1 MSYLRL
7 KKTLLVLLLIVI
19 LSPSLQAAP
28 MAAPGTEKPILGD
41 LDLRSPSG
49 EKISLIPYIGR
60 KTVVVV
66 FWATWC
72 PICKEEVPL
81 LKKLNSNPN
90 LKVIAVNE
98 GESIRKVNNFITEN
112 NIGYQVVMDPK
123 ASLAKAFGVP
133 GMPYCVILDKSGMI
147 TYRNSGLPS
156 NLDTYLQ
163 N

>member
-1 MSYLRL
+1 MLYLRFI
-7 KKTLLVLLLIVI
+7 KILLAVI
-19 LSPSLQAAP
+19 LTVACGHSLQTAA
-28 MAAPGTEKPILGD
+28 MAATGSEKPILGD
-41 LDLRSPSG
+41 LDIRTLGG
-49 EKISLIPYIGR
+49 ENISLIQYIGR

-72 PICKEEVPL
+72 PICKDEIPL
-81 LKKLNSNPN
+81 LKKLYSNPN

-123 ASLAKAFGVP
+123 AALAKAFGVP
-133 GMPYCVILDKSGMI
+133 GMPYCVILDKSGVI
-147 TYRNSGLPS
+147 TYRNSGLPA

>member
-1 MSYLRL
+1 VDPQNILENALQSGS
-7 KKTLLVLLLIVI
+7 LLAY
-19 LSPSLQAAP
+19 SLQTAAI
-28 MAAPGTEKPILGD
+28 AATGSEKSVLGD
-41 LDLRSPSG
+41 MDLRTPDG
-49 EKISLIPYIGR
+49 EKTSLIQYIGR
-60 KTVVVV
+60 KTVIVV

-72 PICKEEVPL
+72 PICKDEIPL

-112 NIGYQVVMDPK
+112 NIDYQVVMDPK

-133 GMPYCVILDKSGMI
+133 GMPYCVILGKSGVI
-147 TYRNSGLPS
+147 TYRNSGLPA

>member
-1 MSYLRL
+1 MLNQKFSRVLV
-7 KKTLLVLLLIVI
+7 VLLMMMAFDQ
-19 LSPSLQAAP
+19 SLHVAA
-28 MAAPGTEKPILGD
+28 MAAASGEKPALAD
-41 LDLRSPSG
+41 LDLRTPAG
-49 EKISLIPYIGR
+49 EAISLIPFIGR

-72 PICKEEVPL
+72 PVCKEEVAQ

-98 GESIRKVNNFITEN
+98 GESIRKVNNFITDN

-133 GMPYCVILDKSGMI
+133 GMPYCVILNKSGII
-147 TYRNSGLPS
+147 TYRNSGLPT
-156 NLDTYLQ
+156 NLTTYLQ

>member
-1 MSYLRL
+1 MPFHRFIRN
-7 KKTLLVLLLIVI
+7 LLTVFFVVMLIQ
-19 LSPSLQAAP
+19 SLQVAA
-28 MAAPGTEKPILGD
+28 MAVTGTDKPVLAD

-49 EKISLIPYIGR
+49 ETISLIPYIGR

-72 PICKEEVPL
+72 PICKEEVPH

-98 GESIRKVNNFITEN
+98 GESTRKVNNFITEN
-112 NIGYQVVMDPK
+112 SIGYQVVMDPK
-123 ASLAKAFGVP
+123 GSLAKAFGVP
-133 GMPYCVILDKSGMI
+133 GMPYCVILDKAGVI
-147 TYRNSGLPS
+147 TYRNSGLPA

-163 N
+163 Q

>member
-1 MSYLRL
+1 MPYHGL
-7 KKTLLVLLLIVI
+7 KRILLAVISVWVFVQLLQT
-19 LSPSLQAAP
+19 SA
-28 MAAPGTEKPILGD
+28 MAATGTEKPILGD
-41 LDLRSPSG
+41 LDLRSPNG
-49 EKISLIPYIGR
+49 ERISLIPYIGR

-72 PICKEEVPL
+72 PICKEEVPHL
-81 LKKLNSNPN
+81 QKLNSNPN

-98 GESIRKVNNFITEN
+98 GESIRKVSGFITEN

-133 GMPYCVILDKSGMI
+133 GMPYCVIVDKSGVI
-147 TYRNSGLPS
+147 TYRNSGLPA

-163 N
+163 Q